1 MFSKMELWF
10 FKNIVG
16 DDGIEIWDNKKI
28 KIEIEF
34 YVLKIKTKNCF
45 M

>member
-1 MFSKMELWF
+1 
-10 FKNIVG
+10 VG

-28 KIEIEF
+28 QIEF
-34 YVLKIKTKNCF
+34 YVLKIKMKNCF